1 MKIQLS
7 EHFNY
12 RKLIKFTF
20 PSIVMMI
27 FTSVYGVVDGVFV
40 SNFVGKTAFTAVNFV
55 MPVIM
60 ILGAVGFIFGPGG
73 SAIVA
78 KTMGEKKPEEA
89 NRQFSMIVC
98 VAAITGMI
106 LAVLGIVFVRPIVS
120 LLGAEGEMLDT
131 CVLYGRIIL
140 AATPAY
146 VLQYAFQS
154 FFITAEKPTLGLKV
168 TVASGVSNIILDALL
183 VVAFPLGIIGAALAT
198 ALSQFIGGVF
208 PIIYFAKE
216 NPSALRLTRTKFH
229 TRTLVNTCI
238 NGSSELL
245 SNISISIVSM
255 LYNMLLLKYAGEDG
269 VAAYGVLMYVNMIFL
284 GLFFGYAMGTAPIV
298 SYHYGAGNHK
308 ELQSLRKKSLLIVN
322 LSSISMFVLAEV
334 LARPLSLIFTGYD
347 KGLLD
352 MTIRGFFIYSFSF
365 LFAGFGIWSSS
376 FFTALNNGLVSAVI
390 SFLRTLVF
398 QVGAVLILPLFME
411 LDGIWLSIVI
421 AELLSVVVGVIF
433 LLTLKKKYN
442 Y

>member
-1 MKIQLS
+1 MAIQLS

-27 FTSVYGVVDGVFV
+27 FTSIYGVVDGIFV

-60 ILGAVGFIFGPGG
+60 VLGAVGFIFGPGG

-78 KTMGEKKPEEA
+78 KTMGEHKPEEA
-89 NRQFSMIVC
+89 NKQFSLIVC
-98 VAAITGMI
+98 AAAITGFI
-106 LAVLGIVFVRPIVS
+106 LAVMGIVFIQPIVS
-120 LLGAEGEMLDT
+120 LLGAKGEMLDT

-154 FFITAEKPTLGLKV
+154 FFITAEKPDLGLKV
-168 TVASGVSNIILDALL
+168 TVASGVTNIILDTLL
-183 VVAFPLGIIGAALAT
+183 VAVFPLGIVGAALAT
-198 ALSQFIGGVF
+198 ALSQFVGGIF
-208 PIIYFAKE
+208 PILYFAKE
-216 NPSALRLTRTKFH
+216 NTSALKLTKTEFH
-229 TRTLVNTCI
+229 ARTLINTCI

-245 SNISISIVSM
+245 SNVSISLVSM
-255 LYNMLLLKYAGEDG
+255 LYNMQLLKYAGEDG

-284 GLFFGYAMGTAPIV
+284 GVFFGYNMGTAPIV
-298 SYHYGAGNHK
+298 SYHYGAGNHQ
-308 ELQSLRKKSLLIVN
+308 ELQSLRKKSIVIVGG
-322 LSSISMFVLAEV
+322 SSIAMFALAE
-334 LARPLSLIFTGYD
+334 LLSRPLSMVFAGYD
-347 KGLLD
+347 KELFD
-352 MTIRGFFIYSFSF
+352 MTVRGFFIYSFSF

-376 FFTALNNGLVSAVI
+376 FFTALNNGLVSAAI

-398 QVGAVLILPLFME
+398 QVGAVLILPLFLK
-411 LDGIWLSIVI
+411 LDGIWLSIVV
-421 AELLSVVVGVIF
+421 AELLSVVVAMIF
-433 LLTLKKKYN
+433 LITLKKKYK